1 MTQGDEM
8 AEVPRNSPVD
18 AVAEQA
24 RTAVDRIADNATDAI
39 TSVRMSIHD
48 TVNSV
53 ADRANVATQWT
64 SDQIDA
70 VRQAPINTIEA
81 GAQYIKARPY
91 TAVAIALAVG
101 YLLGRVG
108 RHV

>member
-39 TSVRMSIHD
+39 TSVRTSIHD

-64 SDQIDA
+64 SDK
-70 VRQAPINTIEA
+70 
-81 GAQYIKARPY
+81 IKARPY